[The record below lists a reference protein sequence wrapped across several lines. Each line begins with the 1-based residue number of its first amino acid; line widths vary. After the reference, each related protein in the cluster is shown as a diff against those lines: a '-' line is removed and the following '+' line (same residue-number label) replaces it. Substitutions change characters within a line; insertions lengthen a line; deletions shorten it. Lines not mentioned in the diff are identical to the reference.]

1 MARILL
7 TGGTGV
13 LGSQLL
19 PRLVAAGHVVRV
31 MSRRAGTADAGAP
44 NGRATADLLTGEGL
58 DEALKDVE
66 LVLHCAS
73 SPRKRT
79 RETDVEGTRRLLE
92 AAARAGKPAL
102 FYISIVGVDRIPF
115 GYYKAKLAAEKLVE
129 AYAGPWTILRATQF
143 HELLDQFLR
152 MLVRLPFAMLPTNWQ
167 FQPIAAAEVADYILR
182 ALGQSGRLPDIGG
195 PEVRRFGD
203 LARSWLKARGK
214 RALIAPLPLPG
225 ASARGFRLGY
235 NCSPDNVAGQMTWEQ
250 WLAARYDKPTIGQT
264 NKPPR

>member
-1 MARILL
+1 MRILL

-13 LGSQLL
+13 LGSELL
-19 PRLVAAGHVVRV
+19 PKLAAAGHVVRV
-31 MSRRAGTADAGAP
+31 MSRRGGSADVGAP
-44 NGRATADLLTGEGL
+44 TEWVQADLLTGEGL
-58 DEALKDVE
+58 DGALKDVE

-73 SPRKRT
+73 SPRKQT
-79 RETDVEGTRRLLE
+79 REIDVEGTRLLLQ
-92 AAARAGKPAL
+92 AAGRTGKPAV

-115 GYYKAKLAAEKLVE
+115 GYYKAKLAAERLVE
-129 AYAGPWTILRATQF
+129 AYAGSWSILRATQF
-143 HELLDQFLR
+143 HELIDMFLR
-152 MLVRLPFAMLPTNWQ
+152 MLVRLPFAMLPANFQ
-167 FQPIAAAEVADYILR
+167 FQPIAAFEVADHMVG
-182 ALGQSGRLPDIGG
+182 ALGQSGRLSDIGG

-250 WLAARYDKPTIGQT
+250 WLAARYDKPTMGRT
-264 NKPPR
+264 DKSPR